1 MMKASTIAYAMYLIF
16 SVMISL
22 TLSAIPAIL
31 LFAIIVQNFTIFL
44 NTIWPFSLIHNFV
57 ITTFSEWIPA
67 FALQYW
73 WLLILFVPLAL
84 ISYGVFLAFLF
95 GFFKISRRGIPHL
108 EDGHYSRES
117 EAWLIHEFYQ
127 VYYRLY
133 PYFAGI
139 FSMFLKIRALHTLFG
154 ARIGRNS
161 VVGNAVLMNPERT
174 IVGDNTFLGYG
185 SVLTGHVYEDEGLY
199 LKEARIGNNVT
210 VGGYAIIFPGAV
222 IGDNV
227 IIGANTVV
235 PKDGRVPDNTIWV
248 HGKAIPRRPG
258 SKAERLHK
266 PIGGPPVMD
275 IEDEQRKK
283 TNNSV
288 KKT

>member
-1 MMKASTIAYAMYLIF
+1 MKTTSIAYSMYLIL
-16 SVMISL
+16 SIMVSL
-22 TLSAIPAIL
+22 TLAAIPAIL
-31 LFAIIVQNFTIFL
+31 LFAYIVQNFTIFL
-44 NTIWPFSLIHNFV
+44 NTIWPFNLLHTFV
-57 ITTFSEWIPA
+57 INTFSEWIPT
-67 FALQYW
+67 FVLQYW

-84 ISYGVFLAFLF
+84 ISYGVFLAFLLA
-95 GFFKISRRGIPHL
+95 FFKISRRGIPYL

-117 EAWLIHEFYQ
+117 EAWLIHEYYQ

-133 PYFAGI
+133 PYFAGFFSI
-139 FSMFLKIRALHTLFG
+139 FLNTKPLHTIFG
-154 ARIGRNS
+154 AKVGTNS
-161 VVGNAVLMNPERT
+161 IVGNAVLMNPERT
-174 IVGDNTFLGYG
+174 VVGNNTFLGYG

-199 LKEARIGNNVT
+199 LKEARIGNDVT

-235 PKDGRVPDNTIWV
+235 PKDYHVPDNTIWV

-258 SKAERLHK
+258 SKEEELHK

-275 IEDEQRKK
+275 IDVDPADD
-283 TNNSV
+283 NN
-288 KKT
+288 K